1 MKGGDQII
9 YNMDLNIPFLYNEL
23 NINIKWMYQYE
34 DSIQPKDY
42 IIEDLDYEFKKN
54 LFENYQFWRLYS
66 YFVIKVYECIFPEY
80 NHYTCNIL
88 S

>member
-1 MKGGDQII
+1 MKGEMGVQD
-9 YNMDLNIPFLYNEL
+9 MELDIPFLYNEL

-54 LFENYQFWRLYS
+54 LFENYQF
-66 YFVIKVYECIFPEY
+66 
-80 NHYTCNIL
+80 
-88 S
+88 